1 MHQKKLMSN
10 RVKHGFSR
18 LTNLDHT
25 KTAHLEKM
33 FFFLFILQFIM
44 CKCQE
49 MIPLGEIGT
58 LSEAGEFSEIF
69 EIDEEEVLGY

>member
-1 MHQKKLMSN
+1 
-10 RVKHGFSR
+10 
-18 LTNLDHT
+18 
-25 KTAHLEKM
+25 
-33 FFFLFILQFIM
+33 M

-58 LSEAGEFSEIF
+58 LSETGEFSEIL